1 MQGSVV
7 CPGEP
12 PGLVFGRGCLRAAGE
27 STMTQQA
34 PAPGSSQVTLA
45 DFGEDEASRWENLM
59 RRFDRPLRGY
69 FASRIRNPSDIDDL
83 VQEVFVQLLRR
94 ASGGPIEHV
103 QQYLFQVASSVL
115 CDQGRYMKSRRFD
128 AHESYEED
136 VHAVATEISLE
147 RIVIGEE
154 TLRRMNEAL
163 QQLPERT
170 RDIFFL
176 RAIQQRKHE
185 EVAVLLGISTRIVH
199 KHMARA
205 LTHLHEF
212 MTELA

>member
-1 MQGSVV
+1 
-7 CPGEP
+7 
-12 PGLVFGRGCLRAAGE
+12 
-27 STMTQQA
+27 MTQQA
-34 PAPGSSQVTLA
+34 SASSGVGVVA
-45 DFGEDEASRWENLM
+45 DVGEDEVHRWEDLM
-59 RRFDRPLRGY
+59 RRFERPLRGY

-94 ASGGPIEHV
+94 SSGGPIEHV

-115 CDQGRYMKSRRFD
+115 CDQGRYMKSRRLD
-128 AHESYEED
+128 AHETYEED
-136 VHAVATEISLE
+136 LHAVPTEISLE

-154 TLRRMNEAL
+154 TLRRMNAAL
-163 QQLPERT
+163 LELPERT

-185 EVAVLLGISTRIVH
+185 EVAALLGISTRIVH

-205 LTHLHEF
+205 LTHLHAF
-212 MTELA
+212 MNELS